1 MQSALPLHDRVAVV
15 TGAARGIGAATALRL
30 ARDGAHVVVNDI
42 SADGAKGVC
51 DEVRSAGRRALA
63 SVHDVSVKK
72 EADALVREA
81 LSEFGRIDIL
91 VNNAGITRDAM
102 LTKLTEEHW
111 DEVIRVNLKGPFN
124 MGQACAGPMME
135 RKSGSIVNIASV
147 AWLGNIGQTN
157 YSASKAGVVGMTC
170 TWALELARYGIRA
183 NAIAP
188 GLVES
193 VLTRQ
198 IPPELR
204 DKFLKKIPLGRIGEP
219 SEIAS
224 LVAFLASDASS
235 YVTGQ
240 VIHACGG
247 LSVGI

>member
-1 MQSALPLHDRVAVV
+1 
-15 TGAARGIGAATALRL
+15 
-30 ARDGAHVVVNDI
+30 
-42 SADGAKGVC
+42 
-51 DEVRSAGRRALA
+51 
-63 SVHDVSVKK
+63 
-72 EADALVREA
+72 
-81 LSEFGRIDIL
+81 
-91 VNNAGITRDAM
+91 
-102 LTKLTEEHW
+102 
-111 DEVIRVNLKGPFN
+111 
-124 MGQACAGPMME
+124 
-135 RKSGSIVNIASV
+135 
-147 AWLGNIGQTN
+147 
-157 YSASKAGVVGMTC
+157 MTC